1 VQALQSDE
9 GPKRVAR
16 FIAEQAGESRVEVA
30 GLRRLAGGSSR
41 QVWSLDAVVG
51 DRHLDLVLRIDP
63 TFGRDAERVGR
74 AGGFSG
80 EFEILRAAH
89 AAGVPVPR
97 PWWWCGDPELLGG
110 PFYLMD
116 RVEGETIPR
125 RILRS
130 EELEAARA
138 ELPAQLGTALAGIHT
153 IDIESDALAWLPAPP
168 PGRSS
173 PEAQLD
179 QLRLMLDAAPSP
191 TPVGEWAYRWLAQNL
206 HDERDRGFV
215 HGDFRM
221 GNVIVGPEGLR
232 SVLDWEL
239 AHVGDPHEDLAWM
252 CTKTWRFGNL
262 DKPVGGV
269 GEREPFYA
277 AYEAASGRKLD
288 RELLLYWETLSSLK
302 VLGVWI
308 MQMRSY
314 LTGILRSVE
323 QATIGRRMAETELD
337 LLQLLDDSSPGP

>member
-9 GPKRVAR
+9 GAKRIAR
-16 FIAEQAGESRVEVA
+16 FIAEQAGESRAEVS

-51 DRHLDLVLRIDP
+51 DRRLELVLRIDP
-63 TFGRDAERVGR
+63 TFGSDAARVGR

-89 AAGVPVPR
+89 ARGVPVPR
-97 PWWWCGDPELLGG
+97 PWWWCGDPEPLGG

-116 RVEGETIPR
+116 RVEGETIAR
-125 RILRS
+125 RIFRS
-130 EELEAARA
+130 EELESAR
-138 ELPAQLGTALAGIHT
+138 EKLPAQLGTALASVHT
-153 IDIESDALAWLPAPP
+153 IDVGSEALAWLPAPP

-179 QLRLMLDAAPSP
+179 QLRLTLDAAPSP
-191 TPVGEWAYRWLAQNL
+191 TPVGEWAYRWLVQNL
-206 HDERDRGFV
+206 HDERDRTFV
-215 HGDFRM
+215 HGDFRV
-221 GNVIVGPEGLR
+221 GNVIVGPDGLR
-232 SVLDWEL
+232 SILDWEL

-252 CTKTWRFGNL
+252 CTKTWRFGNV
-262 DKPVGGV
+262 DRPVGGV
-269 GEREPFYA
+269 GPREPFYA

-288 RELLLYWETLSSLK
+288 RELLHYWEALCSLK

-308 MQMRSY
+308 IQMRSY
-314 LTGILRSVE
+314 LTGILPSVE
-323 QATIGRRMAETELD
+323 QAAIGRRMAETELD
-337 LLQLLDDSSPGP
+337 LLQLLDDAHPAR